1 MTKSH
6 NSRDISSHSR
16 KGKKAV
22 IITLCCVLIV
32 AAVVVAALVASGVP
46 IFGESA
52 APGQTESSLQ
62 PEVSQGETEKVYA
75 PGTTIGNVPVEG
87 MTQEQAKKALEAQ
100 RDSLLPTEEITV
112 FYGENSVVITAQQ
125 AGAQADLEGA
135 LRQAQASLVEKKEES
150 SSEKETAASAKEQE
164 TGKDYPVSVTFDEET
179 IGEILGSFADKIDRD
194 PVDATIKAFNASTGS
209 FSYTEG
215 KTGRKVDRE
224 KLQQLVVKA
233 LQDGE
238 STEIEAPVE
247 EIPFEK
253 TQSDISG
260 HIQKLGSFSTYSTN
274 TAAGNNNMRL
284 ALASINGK
292 VVEPG
297 ATFSFNGATGD
308 TTNGSL
314 GYQKAG
320 AIVNG
325 KSSQQYGGG
334 ICQASTTL
342 YGAVLRSG
350 LEIVTRYNHTWP
362 SSYVDI
368 GLDATVDYP
377 YLDFVFRNN
386 TEYPIYISAWM
397 DGTQLNVVLY
407 GDKPS
412 TWDKITVY
420 SQQTGT
426 IAQPETEYVYDSS
439 LKAGTFERYRQG
451 NAGRTASATRV
462 YYKNGAVVK
471 TENLPSSKYR
481 ALSTIYHYGPG
492 VTVE

>member
-1 MTKSH
+1 M
-6 NSRDISSHSR
+6 
-16 KGKKAV
+16 
-22 IITLCCVLIV
+22 
-32 AAVVVAALVASGVP
+32 
-46 IFGESA
+46 
-52 APGQTESSLQ
+52 
-62 PEVSQGETEKVYA
+62 
-75 PGTTIGNVPVEG
+75 
-87 MTQEQAKKALEAQ
+87 
-100 RDSLLPTEEITV
+100 
-112 FYGENSVVITAQQ
+112 VITAQQ

-179 IGEILGSFADKIDRD
+179 IGEILGSFADGIDCD

-334 ICQASTTL
+334 ICQASTVIYQAAL
-342 YGAVLRSG
+342 KANLGVY
-350 LEIVTRYNHTWP
+350 ERYCHYYK
-362 SSYVDI
+362 SSYADV
-368 GLDATVDYP
+368 GLDATIDYP
-377 YLDFVFRNN
+377 SLDLKLQNN
-386 TEYPIYISAWM
+386 TDHPVYLQCYMDGATLYASFYGWQDPSFAELKLSSWIYEENYAANYYRAAAQRTFYKDGKELYSESLPNSEYGYYSPKPDKPTKPTKPTVATKPATTPEVPTDAPITTPPEPSEYPTTPVTPTTPDPTIIDS
-397 DGTQLNVVLY
+397 GT
-407 GDKPS
+407 D
-412 TWDKITVY
+412 
-420 SQQTGT
+420 
-426 IAQPETEYVYDSS
+426 
-439 LKAGTFERYRQG
+439 
-451 NAGRTASATRV
+451 AS
-462 YYKNGAVVK
+462 
-471 TENLPSSKYR
+471 
-481 ALSTIYHYGPG
+481 
-492 VTVE
+492 